1 MRKIFI
7 DTNIL
12 LDVVLHR
19 CGFFEQAAAVWAD
32 CESRQVQGF
41 VSAISLNNMHYIM
54 RKRVEAAAALEYVR
68 FVLNIF
74 SVVPLDEAIL
84 RLAVDLPH
92 KDFEDAIQTFS
103 AVQVKADCIV
113 TRDREH
119 FSNNYMPVI
128 SPAEYLDLF
137 RSGPDPE

>member
-12 LDVVLHR
+12 LDVAMHR
-19 CGFFEQAAAVWAD
+19 NDFFRQSAEVWAD
-32 CESRQVQGF
+32 CESRKVHGF
-41 VSAISLNNMHYIM
+41 VSAISLNNMHYVL
-54 RKRVEAAAALEYVR
+54 KKWVDTAVSLEYVR
-68 FVLNIF
+68 LVLNIF
-74 SVVPLDEAIL
+74 SVVPLDESVL

-103 AVQVKADCIV
+103 AVQAKADCIV
-113 TRDREH
+113 TRDRQH
-119 FSNNYMPVI
+119 FSADYMPVI

-137 RSGPDPE
+137 RIGQ

>member
-12 LDVVLHR
+12 LDVAMHR
-19 CGFFEQAAAVWAD
+19 NDFFRQSAEVWAD
-32 CESRQVQGF
+32 CESRKVHGF
-41 VSAISLNNMHYIM
+41 VSAISLNNMHYVL
-54 RKRVEAAAALEYVR
+54 KKWVDPAVSLEFVR
-68 FVLNIF
+68 LVLNIF
-74 SVVPLDEAIL
+74 SVVPLDESVL

-103 AVQVKADCIV
+103 AVQAKADCIV
-113 TRDREH
+113 TRDRQH
-119 FSNNYMPVI
+119 FSTDYMPVI

-137 RSGPDPE
+137 RTGQ

>member
-12 LDVVLHR
+12 LDVILR
-19 CGFFEQAAAVWAD
+19 RTDFYKQAAAIWAD
-32 CESRQVQGF
+32 CESRKVQGY

-54 RKRVEAAAALEYVR
+54 RKMVAPDIALEYVR
-68 FVLNIF
+68 LVLNVF
-74 SVVPLDEAIL
+74 SIVPLDESIL
-84 RLAVDLPH
+84 RLAVDLPQ

-113 TRDREH
+113 TRDKSH
-119 FSNNYMPVI
+119 FSGNYMPII
-128 SPAEYLDLF
+128 SPLEYADLF
-137 RSGPDPE
+137 R

>member
-12 LDVVLHR
+12 LDVILR
-19 CGFFEQAAAVWAD
+19 RTDFYKQAAAIWAN
-32 CESRQVQGF
+32 CESRKVQGY

-54 RKRVEAAAALEYVR
+54 RKMVAPDIALEYVR
-68 FVLNIF
+68 LVLNVF
-74 SVVPLDEAIL
+74 SIVPLDESIL
-84 RLAVDLPH
+84 RLAVDLPQ

-113 TRDREH
+113 TRDKSH
-119 FSNNYMPVI
+119 FSGNYMPII
-128 SPAEYLDLF
+128 SPLEYADLF
-137 RSGPDPE
+137 R